1 MGGVR
6 LQESN
11 HRESLSRRGL
21 DISTVWKLIDRS
33 TVFSTFDLDH
43 YDVTMTYFV
52 TKKGV
57 VAPHTLS
64 KKNYNFDFMQLSCVF
79 TPVPIHSFFSRFK
92 YP

>member
-11 HRESLSRRGL
+11 HKESLSRRGL
-21 DISTVWKLIDRS
+21 DISTVWKSIDPS

-43 YDVTMTYFV
+43 YDVNDVFRDE
-52 TKKGV
+52 KRV

-64 KKNYNFDFMQLSCVF
+64 KKTLQF
-79 TPVPIHSFFSRFK
+79 
-92 YP
+92 